1 MLAYGGE
8 MEFEKLIRDVPDFP
22 KKGIIF
28 KDITTLLQN
37 GDAFRQAM
45 NQIMKPY
52 LEAAIDKVVGI
63 DARGFI
69 IGGILAYKLGCGFV
83 PARKPGKLPA
93 QTIREEYDLEYGSN
107 ALEIHRDGIKKGERV
122 LIVDDLL
129 ATGGTALA
137 AAKLVQKLGG
147 EVVAIQFL
155 IELGFLHG
163 REKLQPYTLRS
174 LITY

>member
-1 MLAYGGE
+1 

-28 KDITTLLQN
+28 KDITTLLQD
-37 GDAFRQAM
+37 GEAFRQAM
-45 NQIMKPY
+45 NQIMKKY
-52 LEAAIDKVVGI
+52 LDARIDKVVGI
-63 DARGFI
+63 EARGFI
-69 IGGILAYKLGCGFV
+69 LGGVLAYKLGCGFV

-93 QTIREEYDLEYGSN
+93 KTIREEYTLEYGSN
-107 ALEIHRDGIKKGERV
+107 ALELHQDGIRKGERV

-137 AAKLVQKLGG
+137 TARLVEKLGG

-155 IELGFLHG
+155 VELGFLNG
-163 REKLQPYTLRS
+163 REKLLHYPLHS
-174 LITY
+174 LIAY